1 MTRDI
6 EIVRTF
12 RSIMDEL
19 KVNCVLNTLIH
30 LVIGIDRADRPDR
43 LECHL
48 VHSLQVTI
56 KTNLLARA

>member
-1 MTRDI
+1 
-6 EIVRTF
+6 
-12 RSIMDEL
+12 MDEL